1 LDARSSPTAHSRAR
15 SPTSEITVVEIRCM
29 APP

>member
-1 LDARSSPTAHSRAR
+1 LDARSRPSAVGRAR
-15 SPTSEITVVEIRCM
+15 SPTSPMTVVEIRCM